1 MEDLRNNTAFQGR
14 FEERLLLGLAAAIV
28 VAVAIIVIGCAAIPA
43 VLATLYGWPWLL
55 FYPGIVAAGIFAAG
69 RKKP

>member
-1 MEDLRNNTAFQGR
+1 MENNNIDFQGR
-14 FEERLLLGLAAAIV
+14 IEERLLLGLAAAIV